1 MSNSTK
7 IPRIW
12 WKSSQTY
19 KEKSDLSI
27 ALLMFFCS
35 ESFALQGEWVAVVSY
50 RLLHSLGETP
60 FSFLKALQKEEKLL
74 KPTA

>member
-7 IPRIW
+7 IPRIL

-27 ALLMFFCS
+27 ALLMFF
-35 ESFALQGEWVAVVSY
+35 A
-50 RLLHSLGETP
+50 
-60 FSFLKALQKEEKLL
+60 LKALLYKVSAL
-74 KPTA
+74 PW